1 MLLQQ
6 FGELLRIGRPLSVV
20 AGSPHADMVAD
31 EYLFIVFIIVFFGF
45 ATFVVHYGKI
55 IIDSENKKI
64 VFYVFFW
71 FKPQRYSFSFA
82 EIKELILDEK
92 IEEINVITLIT
103 TDKIIKFT
111 GYKSLKGIKEN
122 LEKSRQIVE
131 TINMQI
137 NIR

>member
-1 MLLQQ
+1 MMMFVTCLTIIVIYYTKCQN
-6 FGELLRIGRPLSVV
+6 IG
-20 AGSPHADMVAD
+20 ADI
-31 EYLFIVFIIVFFGF
+31 FIIFIIVFFGF

-55 IIDSENKKI
+55 IIDSENEKI

-71 FKPQRYSFSFA
+71 FKPQKYSFSFA